1 MLDPGASVRRAAIM
15 VVTLATGFA
24 ASPRIAFAQPSAAPW
39 KLVPELRVGSE
50 QSPDY
55 ALTMPRTIAVDD
67 DGAIFVCLILE
78 NQIRVFDADGR
89 FVRNIGRRG
98 SGPGEFSR
106 LARVGI
112 RGDTLWAI
120 DGLRIHFF
128 AKDGSLFATTVVRFM
143 PPPGEHLRASN
154 LTDLLVGDLVVG
166 RVGASQLPDV
176 PDVVPVPAT
185 TRQGATAATLA
196 EVDVSWFRWYTFDGR
211 RRVATV
217 PFFVQGPYAFPPDGT
232 YGIFVEQRSRDPE
245 QPTPLRVRRVDV
257 QGRTVFTRD
266 VEYEPLPVPSIVRD
280 SILAVDRSEL
290 PGGRRE
296 VEVMRRAAPIP
307 RFYPPVRAIT
317 IGRDD
322 TMWLEL
328 QGHRPRQ
335 WLVLGAD
342 GSTAG
347 AVGPPGLIAI
357 GAASATHVW
366 GVEVDA
372 LDVPTI
378 VRYRI
383 ERR

>member
-1 MLDPGASVRRAAIM
+1 
-15 VVTLATGFA
+15 
-24 ASPRIAFAQPSAAPW
+24 
-39 KLVPELRVGSE
+39 
-50 QSPDY
+50 
-55 ALTMPRTIAVDD
+55 
-67 DGAIFVCLILE
+67 
-78 NQIRVFDADGR
+78 
-89 FVRNIGRRG
+89 
-98 SGPGEFSR
+98 
-106 LARVGI
+106 
-112 RGDTLWAI
+112 
-120 DGLRIHFF
+120 
-128 AKDGSLFATTVVRFM
+128 
-143 PPPGEHLRASN
+143 
-154 LTDLLVGDLVVG
+154 
-166 RVGASQLPDV
+166 
-176 PDVVPVPAT
+176 
-185 TRQGATAATLA
+185 
-196 EVDVSWFRWYTFDGR
+196 
-211 RRVATV
+211 
-217 PFFVQGPYAFPPDGT
+217 
-232 YGIFVEQRSRDPE
+232 
-245 QPTPLRVRRVDV
+245 
-257 QGRTVFTRD
+257 